1 MKKMDEARD
10 FEAVLRETQSALRA
24 YIAGMG
30 VPLDV
35 VDDLAQDVYL
45 EYYRGRGRRPADVEP
60 IRWLK
65 GIAKNLCM
73 NYFRRSKRSAAQQ
86 HEAMAALLERMSS
99 TLESVHEPAPLDGC
113 LDRLPDRS
121 REMIDARYR
130 DGKSSDAI
138 GRSLGMTPEAVR
150 IGLLRIRA
158 SLRDCLERRVAP
170 GGSA

>member
-1 MKKMDEARD
+1 MEEAQD
-10 FEAVLRETQSALRA
+10 FEAVLRETQSLLRA

-45 EYYRGRGRRPADVEP
+45 EYYRGRERRPADVEP

-65 GIAKNLCM
+65 GIAKNLCL
-73 NYFRRSKRSAAQQ
+73 NYFRRSKRSAAQ
-86 HEAMAALLERMSS
+86 HEAMAALLERVSS
-99 TLESVHEPAPLDGC
+99 TMESLHEPARLDGC
-113 LDRLPDRS
+113 LDRLPGRS

-130 DGKSSDAI
+130 DGKSSEAI

-158 SLRDCLERRVAP
+158 ALRECLERRVAP

>member
-1 MKKMDEARD
+1 MDEALD
-10 FEAVLRETQSALRA
+10 FESVLRDTQSVLRA

-45 EYYRGRGRRPADVEP
+45 EYYRGRNRRPVDVEP

-65 GIAKNLCM
+65 GIAKNLCL
-73 NYFRRSKRSAAQQ
+73 NYFRRSKRRAEQ
-86 HEAMAALLERMSS
+86 HLEAVAALLERVSS
-99 TLESVHEPAPLDGC
+99 PLESLHEPAQLDGC
-113 LDRLPDRS
+113 LERLPGRS
-121 REMIDARYR
+121 REMIHARYR
-130 DGKSSDAI
+130 DGKSSEAI

-150 IGLLRIRA
+150 IGLLRIRT
-158 SLRDCLERRVAP
+158 SLRDCLERRIAP

>member
-1 MKKMDEARD
+1 MDEAQE
-10 FEAVLRETQSALRA
+10 FEAVLRETQSVLRA

-45 EYYRGRGRRPADVEP
+45 EYYR
-60 IRWLK
+60 WLK
-65 GIAKNLCM
+65 GIAKNLCL

-86 HEAMAALLERMSS
+86 HEAMAALLERVSS
-99 TLESVHEPAPLDGC
+99 TLESLHEPVPLDGC
-113 LDRLPDRS
+113 LERLPERS
-121 REMIDARYR
+121 REMINARYR
-130 DGKSSDAI
+130 DGKSSEAI

-158 SLRDCLERRVAP
+158 ALRDCLERRVAP